1 MKWIEIDKYNL
12 PEGEVLIINLKE
24 RTYGYKEYILGYLS
38 IDDDKVHAESEC
50 EILNKALNFI
60 SSSFIQLLICTLA
73 GG

>member
-50 EILNKALNFI
+50 EILNNPTHYIDPKKI
-60 SSSFIQLLICTLA
+60 EIP
-73 GG
+73 